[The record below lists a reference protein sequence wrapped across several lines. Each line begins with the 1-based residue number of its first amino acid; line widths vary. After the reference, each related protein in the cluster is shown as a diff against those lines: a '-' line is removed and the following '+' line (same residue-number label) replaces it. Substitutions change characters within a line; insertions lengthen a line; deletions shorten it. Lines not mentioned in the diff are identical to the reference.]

1 MRATNLNKL
10 QVMSAED
17 MSKFL
22 TRIARHCEGRRNPI
36 LCKNCPLQP
45 AGACNEE
52 FLLDWLKKNSG
63 F

>member
-1 MRATNLNKL
+1 
-10 QVMSAED
+10 MSAED